1 MFRIEMKTDN
11 AAFGEM
17 PEEKVHEI
25 KLILEDLADWIHC
38 QGARLEDLKDGV
50 PLYDTNENK
59 VGKAIYT
66 DEE

>member
-1 MFRIEMKTDN
+1 VFRIEIETNN
-11 AAFGEM
+11 AAFGETE
-17 PEEKVHEI
+17 PEKVHEI

-38 QGARLEDLKDGV
+38 QGARLEDLKEGV
-50 PLYDTNENK
+50 PLYDTNGNK